1 MTLRGSSGL
10 NTWLCSWDMKKQAC
24 RWRLVSADLISH
36 QKALLFSER
45 QKQMSKCKLSTWA
58 FKDSKTFIEPAEKKV
73 NSITKVP
80 EGEAQSK
87 LYLIY
92 SPFLS
97 RFRSLW
103 NLIKLYRGL
112 RSFQV
117 LDDHFGLY
125 VLYNMRFPSM
135 KGFVR
140 LHKFISSQWKQIKH
154 FKIRCMTKKSNYKI
168 FFIKYL

>member
-1 MTLRGSSGL
+1 MTELNFFWVNYHFKIHHINLHIRSWVKKDTHLQTCGFLWVAFMTLRGSSVL

-58 FKDSKTFIEPAEKKV
+58 FKDSKTWAGWKKKV
-73 NSITKVP
+73 NGITKVP
-80 EGEAQSK
+80 EGEAHSK

-125 VLYNMRFPSM
+125 VL
-135 KGFVR
+135 
-140 LHKFISSQWKQIKH
+140 
-154 FKIRCMTKKSNYKI
+154 
-168 FFIKYL
+168 